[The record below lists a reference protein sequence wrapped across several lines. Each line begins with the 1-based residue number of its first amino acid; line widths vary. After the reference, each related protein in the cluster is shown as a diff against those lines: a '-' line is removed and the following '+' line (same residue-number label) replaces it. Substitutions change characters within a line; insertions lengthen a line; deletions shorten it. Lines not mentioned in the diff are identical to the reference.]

1 MSRTMV
7 IWCPDWP
14 VAAAGLVEDVPVHEP
29 VAVLAANRVVA
40 CSEAARAEGIRRGL
54 RKREAQSRCP
64 HLVVVEHDP
73 ARDARAYEPVVVA
86 IEQLA
91 PGVEVVRPGAAAVTV
106 RGPARYFG
114 SEAAAAERIVEHVAQ
129 ACRVEAQAGVA
140 DGVFAAGP
148 GPQVPPGE
156 TPAFLAGIDVAA
168 LDRPELVDLLRR
180 LGVGTLG
187 AFAALPPADVLGR
200 FGLDAALAHRLA
212 AGGDERPLATRQPPP
227 DLDVGQAFDE
237 PLERVDMAA
246 FAARQLAER
255 LHQRLAGH
263 RLACTRLG
271 IAAVTQ
277 HRTEPY
283 RTRRHH
289 RLLTPAAIADR
300 ARWQLDRRLSPWRSP
315 PPRRPRA

>member
-40 CSEAARAEGIRRGL
+40 CSEAARGEGIRRGL

-64 HLVVVEHDP
+64 NLVVVEHDP

-86 IEQLA
+86 IEELA
-91 PGVEVVRPGAAAVTV
+91 PGVEVVRPGAVAVTA

-114 SEAAAAERIVEHVAQ
+114 SEAAAAQRLVQHVAQ

-140 DGVFAAGP
+140 DGVFAAGLAART
-148 GPQVPPGE
+148 GHLVPPGE

-168 LDRPELVDLLRR
+168 LDRPDLVDLLRR

-187 AFAALPPADVLGR
+187 AFAALPHTDVLAR
-200 FGLDAALAHRLA
+200 FGADAALAHRL
-212 AGGDERPLATRQPPP
+212 P
-227 DLDVGQAFDE
+227 
-237 PLERVDMAA
+237 
-246 FAARQLAER
+246 
-255 LHQRLAGH
+255 
-263 RLACTRLG
+263 
-271 IAAVTQ
+271 
-277 HRTEPY
+277 
-283 RTRRHH
+283 
-289 RLLTPAAIADR
+289 
-300 ARWQLDRRLSPWRSP
+300 
-315 PPRRPRA
+315 